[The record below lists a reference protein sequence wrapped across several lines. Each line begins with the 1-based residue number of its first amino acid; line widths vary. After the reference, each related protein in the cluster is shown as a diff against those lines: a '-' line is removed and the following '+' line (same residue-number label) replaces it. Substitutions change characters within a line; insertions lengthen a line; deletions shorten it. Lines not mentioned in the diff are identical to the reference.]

1 MIIILCEV
9 PKRFHHLHGAKTMK
23 FFRSACYRPKGTPA
37 PPQEEANTNAYVSL
51 TLPSSRRNRRT
62 AGPRSASAKHWRPAL
77 SMISE
82 DKVDENRERVSGNKF
97 SCKSRSL
104 PNSRSPTHRDEF
116 RINSMPIFFPA
127 ISPTPF
133 MF

>member
-1 MIIILCEV
+1 
-9 PKRFHHLHGAKTMK
+9 MK
-23 FFRSACYRPKGTPA
+23 FFRSCYRPKGTPA
-37 PPQEEANTNAYVSL
+37 PHQEEANTNAYVSL

-62 AGPRSASAKHWRPAL
+62 AGPKSASAKHWRPAL

-82 DKVDENRERVSGNKF
+82 DKVDENGERVSGNKF
-97 SCKSRSL
+97 YCKPRSL
-104 PNSRSPTHRDEF
+104 PNSRSLTYRDEF
-116 RINSMPIFFPA
+116 RNNSMPIFFPA